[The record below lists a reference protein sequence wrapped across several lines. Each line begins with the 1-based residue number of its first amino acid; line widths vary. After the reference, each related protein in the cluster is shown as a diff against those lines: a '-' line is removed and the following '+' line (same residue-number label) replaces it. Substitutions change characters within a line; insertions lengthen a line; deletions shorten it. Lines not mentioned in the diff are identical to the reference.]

1 MQDYVM
7 NGLLA
12 QKTGRSSVSI
22 PLRVFSRSVPTFLIF
37 FFDDV

>member
-12 QKTGRSSVSI
+12 HSTGRSSVPI
-22 PLRVFSRSVPTFLIF
+22 QFLYSVPTFLIL